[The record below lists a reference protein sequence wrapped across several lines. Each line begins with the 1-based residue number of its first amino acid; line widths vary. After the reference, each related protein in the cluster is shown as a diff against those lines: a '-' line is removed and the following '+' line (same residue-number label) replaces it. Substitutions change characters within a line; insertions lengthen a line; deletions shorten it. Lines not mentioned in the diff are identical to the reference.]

1 MPFTVVVCT
10 NGSAMRTR
18 ARVRCAGVNFKEWLD
33 EEKKWWYGKHVEG
46 ETGFLSDER
55 YPGSYSRFNVFI
67 SDSIDQGGGSVKN
80 FH

>member
-33 EEKKWWYGKHVEG
+33 EKRSGGMVYILRVEQVFHLAKG
-46 ETGFLSDER
+46 TRYIVIPVFNLIFLFS
-55 YPGSYSRFNVFI
+55 
-67 SDSIDQGGGSVKN
+67 K
-80 FH
+80 